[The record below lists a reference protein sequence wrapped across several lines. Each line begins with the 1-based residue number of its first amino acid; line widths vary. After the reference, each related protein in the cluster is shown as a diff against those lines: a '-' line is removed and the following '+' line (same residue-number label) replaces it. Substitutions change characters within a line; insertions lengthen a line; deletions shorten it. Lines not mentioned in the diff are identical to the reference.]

1 MNVGYLIREL
11 YYQRRRTLTAIL
23 GLSIGI
29 ALLIILNAL
38 SMAYRQAAHAPLK
51 EIGAD
56 ITVQRAGDVPKDLA
70 GAVFPCSAVTISQ
83 GEVKKIQGLPGI
95 RGIGQAVLLWVF
107 DPNRAWIVLGIE
119 QNNSVGPAILRSAVT
134 EGKFIQ
140 EGSSEALVEV
150 GYARQFGI
158 KIGDIISVSGR
169 KFTVVGLA
177 DASRAAKTAVAN
189 VYVSLADAQNLALS
203 SQQLQSVSPFKP
215 GDVNLLFIKADQ
227 EKITPLAASLKDIL
241 GKKATVATPDS
252 FLKLLGSL
260 FALSD
265 KFTLAASLIAIIVA
279 VLIAFKTM
287 AGNIAERVRE
297 IGVLKAVGWTNRN
310 VVAQLLAESVTQCFL
325 AGILGILV
333 ALVVAFGLSFMKVS
347 IPIPWDMA
355 PTPHFL
361 PGGGDQIFKTLRLPI
376 HVPWTLAS
384 FAFVLSVVIGGL
396 TGALLGRQ
404 IAKIKPSEV
413 LRHEVRQP
421 SWPARNLAKSMA
433 TWRW

>member
-1 MNVGYLIREL
+1 MNLHYLMNEL
-11 YYQRRRTLTAIL
+11 YYQKRRTLTAIL

-56 ITVQRAGDVPKDLA
+56 ITVQRPGDVPKDLA
-70 GAVFPCSAVTISQ
+70 GAVFPCSAVTIRQS
-83 GEVKKIQGLPGI
+83 EVEKIQGLPGI
-95 RGIGQAVLLWVF
+95 RGVGKALLLWVF

-119 QNNSVGPAILRSAVT
+119 QHNTIGPAILRSSVT
-134 EGKFIQ
+134 EGRFIE
-140 EGSSEALVEV
+140 EGKSEALVEV
-150 GYARQFGI
+150 AYARQFGI
-158 KIGDIISVSGR
+158 KLGDTISVADK
-169 KFTVVGLA
+169 KFPVVGFI
-177 DASRAAKTAVAN
+177 DASRAAKIAVAN
-189 VYVSLADAQNLALS
+189 VYLPLAEAQQMAAS
-203 SQQLQSVSPFKP
+203 SKGLQSVSPYDP

-227 EKITPLAASLKDIL
+227 EKITPLAASLKNIL

-279 VLIAFKTM
+279 ILIAFKTM
-287 AGNIAERVRE
+287 AGNIAERARE

-310 VVAQLLAESVTQCFL
+310 VVTQLLMESVVQCFL
-325 AGILGILV
+325 AGILGLLI
-333 ALVVAFGLSFMKVS
+333 ALVVAFGLGFMKVN

-376 HVPWTLAS
+376 HVPWTLALFS
-384 FAFVLSVVIGGL
+384 FVLSIVIGGM

-413 LRHEVRQP
+413 LRHE
-421 SWPARNLAKSMA
+421 
-433 TWRW
+433 

>member
-1 MNVGYLIREL
+1 MNLHYLGKEL
-11 YYQRRRTLTAIL
+11 YYQKRRTLTAIL

-29 ALLIILNAL
+29 ALLVILNAL
-38 SMAYRQAAHAPLK
+38 SMAYRQAAHAPLQA
-51 EIGAD
+51 IGAD
-56 ITVQRAGDVPKDLA
+56 ISVQRPGDVPKDLA
-70 GAVFPCSAVTISQ
+70 GAVFPCSAVTIRQ
-83 GEVKKIQGLPGI
+83 AEVEKIQGLSGI
-95 RGIGQAVLLWVF
+95 RGMGKAVLLWVF

-119 QNNSVGPAILRSAVT
+119 QENSVGPAILRSAVT
-134 EGKFIQ
+134 EGRFLQ
-140 EGSSEALVEV
+140 EGTSEAMVEV
-150 GYARQFGI
+150 AYARQFGI
-158 KIGDIISVSGR
+158 KVGDTISVAEKR
-169 KFTVVGLA
+169 YPVVGLI
-177 DASRAAKTAVAN
+177 DASQAAKIAVAN
-189 VYVSLADAQNLALS
+189 VYLPLVEAQNLAAS
-203 SQQLQSVSPFKP
+203 SKQLQSVSPYNP

-227 EKITPLAASLKDIL
+227 EKITSLAASLKGIL
-241 GKKATVATPDS
+241 GQKATVATPDS

-279 VLIAFKTM
+279 ILIAFKTM
-287 AGNIAERVRE
+287 AGNIAERARE

-310 VVAQLLAESVTQCFL
+310 VMTQLLMESVVQCFL
-325 AGILGILV
+325 AGILGLLI

-384 FAFVLSVVIGGL
+384 FAFVLSVVIGGM
-396 TGALLGRQ
+396 TGGLLGRQ

-413 LRHEVRQP
+413 LRHE
-421 SWPARNLAKSMA
+421 
-433 TWRW
+433 

>member
-1 MNVGYLIREL
+1 MNVRYLVKEL
-11 YYQRRRTLTAIL
+11 YYQKRRTLTAIL

-56 ITVQRAGDVPKDLA
+56 ITVQRPGDVPKDLS

-83 GEVKKIQGLPGI
+83 AEVEKIQGLPGI
-95 RGIGQAVLLWVF
+95 RGMGKAVLLWVF

-134 EGKFIQ
+134 EGRFLQ
-140 EGSSEALVEV
+140 AGTSEALVEAA
-150 GYARQFGI
+150 YARQFGI
-158 KIGDIISVSGR
+158 KIGDTISVADR
-169 KFTVVGLA
+169 NFTVVGLA
-177 DASRAAKTAVAN
+177 DASRAVKIAVAN
-189 VYVSLADAQNLALS
+189 VYVSLADAQNLALFS
-203 SQQLQSVSPFKP
+203 KQLQSVSPFKP

-279 VLIAFKTM
+279 ILIAFKTM
-287 AGNIAERVRE
+287 AGNIAERARE

-310 VVAQLLAESVTQCFL
+310 VVTQLLMEAVVQCFL
-325 AGILGILV
+325 AGILGLLV
-333 ALVVAFGLSFMKVS
+333 AQTVSFGLSFMKVS

-384 FAFVLSVVIGGL
+384 FAFVLSIVIGGL

-413 LRHEVRQP
+413 LRHE
-421 SWPARNLAKSMA
+421 
-433 TWRW
+433 